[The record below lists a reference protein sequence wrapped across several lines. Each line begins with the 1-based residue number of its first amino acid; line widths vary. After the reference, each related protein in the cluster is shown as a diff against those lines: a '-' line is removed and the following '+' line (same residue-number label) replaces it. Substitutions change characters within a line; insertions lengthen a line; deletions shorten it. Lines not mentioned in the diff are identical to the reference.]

1 LDHGR
6 QFWLSE
12 AQWGALVPLL
22 PKNQPG
28 APRRTDDRQVISG
41 IVHVLKTGCRRQD
54 CPAVYGPSTTVQQ
67 SLSPMACAA
76 FFSNAVRFGHLEQ
89 SDPQETSSFRRHRLS
104 SDLCD
109 QRLRN
114 RYWLR

>member
-1 LDHGR
+1 MAGE
-6 QFWLSE
+6 FWLSE
-12 AQWGALVPLL
+12 AQWGALGPLL